1 VKKIYLAAGCF
12 WGVEYKFS
20 KFEGVLNT
28 EVGYMGGSLENPTYE
43 DVCTDT
49 TNHAEVVCVI
59 YDENITSTE
68 KIIGYFFEIHNPTQ
82 KNRQGPDI
90 GSQYR
95 SAIFY
100 TDEEQKL
107 IAKNHIIKLDS
118 SGKYKNYIETDIIK
132 ASAFWKAE
140 DYHQKYLE
148 KKGVTSCSI

>member
-1 VKKIYLAAGCF
+1 MKKIYLAAGCF

-20 KFEGVLNT
+20 KFNGVINT
-28 EVGYMGGSLENPTYE
+28 EAGYMGGTLENPTYE

-49 TNHAEVVCVI
+49 TNHAEVVCVV
-59 YDENITSTE
+59 YNENIVSTE

-90 GSQYR
+90 GTQYR

-100 TDEEQKL
+100 TEDEQKK
-107 IAKNHIIKLDS
+107 IAQNYIVKLDS

-132 ASAFWKAE
+132 ASTFWKAE
-140 DYHQKYLE
+140 DYHQRYLE
-148 KKGVTSCSI
+148 KKGATSCSL